1 MYYVGIDLGGTNIAA
16 GIVDEEGKI
25 ILKKSVP
32 TCAEKGG
39 EYIIEAMSKIVLD
52 LLKEQKITFDDVKSV
67 GIGSPGTID
76 KKTGTVLYANN
87 LDFNNMPVRDKMIEY
102 FGRNVDIYIDNDAN
116 CAAWAEFVAGAAK
129 GTENAVMITLGTGVG
144 GGIIING
151 RLYSGFN
158 YCGAELGHVVIE
170 ENGIPCSCGRV
181 GCWEA
186 YSSATALIRMTK
198 EKAEQNKD
206 SLMWEYYNEK
216 GQWSGRT
223 AFLAADDGDKAAC
236 EVVETY
242 INYLACGVANMIN
255 IFMPEVLV
263 IGGGVAN
270 EGENLLAPLRE
281 KVMSQIYGNMTGV
294 PQTRIVAATTG
305 NDAGIIGAALLNE

>member
-16 GIVDEEGKI
+16 GIVDEEGKLV
-25 ILKKSVP
+25 LKKSVP

-39 EYIIEAMSKIVLD
+39 EYIVQAMSKIVLD
-52 LLKEQKITFDDVKSV
+52 LLEEQKITFDDVVSV
-67 GIGSPGTID
+67 GIGSPGVVD
-76 KKTGTVLYANN
+76 KKNGEVLFANN
-87 LDFNNMPVRDKMIEY
+87 LDFNNMPVRAKMIEY

-116 CAAWAEFVAGAAK
+116 CAAWAEFVSGAAK
-129 GTENAVMITLGTGVG
+129 GTQNAVMITLGTGVG

-170 ENGIPCSCGRV
+170 KNGIPCSCGRV

-198 EKAEQNKD
+198 EKAQQNKD

-216 GQWSGRT
+216 GEWSGRT
-223 AFLAADDGDKAAC
+223 AFLAAGKGDKSAL

-242 INYLACGVANMIN
+242 IDYLACGIANMIN
-255 IFMPEVLV
+255 VFMPEVLV

-270 EGENLLAPLRE
+270 EGENLFAPLRE
-281 KVMSQIYGNMTGV
+281 KVFAQTYGNMINV
-294 PQTRIVAATTG
+294 PQTKIVGALTG